1 MKMLDKKTIEYVKEH
16 KELITKEILDELRK
30 TKEGKHIALEILDL
44 PKDEEQYYLDAF
56 GNRISN
62 NGNRMIK
69 KPFTKINLASIHI
82 DEIKRCFESL
92 DYFKNNYVQIKT
104 PKTGVNFPDLRPYQ
118 DKFLEVLNSDKESIV
133 SLQGRQSG
141 KSISTSIYLTWL
153 FLFRVN
159 LTIGICANKGKLAA
173 EFLNNV
179 KNIFLSIPIWMQQGI
194 TIWNKGSIE
203 NENGTRILT
212 DVPSSDS
219 FRGFTCDVVVVDEC
233 AFIPASKYD
242 AFADSVYPSQS
253 SKAWKKNIL
262 LSTANGLNHFYQIV
276 KKAKEPKK
284 PDLHITK
291 EKLDKIPKES
301 IKSVTEENNLYNVE
315 YNTSSNGFTLYEV
328 DWKDV
333 PRYDKDGNVL
343 DPETFKQQVIDKYG
357 EVYFNQNYANSFIGS
372 SYTLINAESLSKFTS
387 MDPILKKDNML
398 DVFKEPQK
406 KHSYI
411 LSVDTAKDGQDFFS
425 VHVVDITKFPF
436 EQVASCNIQ
445 TDYFLMPEYLDDWG
459 KWYNNAYMIIENND
473 GSGQSVADMMK
484 NDYEYENLHYD
495 TVFDAVKR
503 RNIKKKYPGFR
514 NTPRT
519 RKLVLDTL
527 KLFIENGNL
536 IVNDF
541 HTIDQFY
548 TFILVNGK
556 YQADD
561 GCHDDLVMALAIS
574 FAPFCNTKNFS
585 EMKTIIKNFYDNSKQ
600 SNEDFSSNMI
610 YGRFDDFSDSSL
622 DNSDNFSCF
631 ES

>member
-1 MKMLDKKTIEYVKEH
+1 MLDKKTIEYVKEH

-387 MDPILKKDNML
+387 TDPILKKDNML

-495 TVFDAVKR
+495 TTYDAVKK
-503 RNIKKKYPGFR
+503 RNVKKKYPGFR

-600 SNEDFSSNMI
+600 SDEDFSSNMI
-610 YGRFDDFSDSSL
+610 YGRFDDFSDSSF

>member
-1 MKMLDKKTIEYVKEH
+1 MLDKKTIEYVKEH

-194 TIWNKGSIE
+194 TVWNKGSIE

-276 KKAKEPKK
+276 KKAREPKK

-328 DWKDV
+328 DWRDV

-387 MDPILKKDNML
+387 TDPILKKDNML

-495 TVFDAVKR
+495 TTYDAVKR
-503 RNIKKKYPGFR
+503 RNVKKKYPGFR

-600 SNEDFSSNMI
+600 SDEDFSSNMI
-610 YGRFDDFSDSSL
+610 YGRFDDFSDSSF

>member
-1 MKMLDKKTIEYVKEH
+1 MVKFIETIKCNNKKILTPIGEVPILYIHKTAKLKKYSIKLENGLELVCAENHVIIDKDFNEVFSKDSLNKIIQTVKGNSKVVSVTDLNELDNFYDL
-16 KELITKEILDELRK
+16 ELEGYHLYYSNGILS
-30 TKEGKHIALEILDL
+30 H
-44 PKDEEQYYLDAF
+44 
-56 GNRISN
+56 N
-62 NGNRMIK
+62 
-69 KPFTKINLASIHI
+69 
-82 DEIKRCFESL
+82 
-92 DYFKNNYVQIKT
+92 
-104 PKTGVNFPDLRPYQ
+104 
-118 DKFLEVLNSDKESIV
+118 
-133 SLQGRQSG
+133 SG

-291 EKLDKIPKES
+291 EKLDKIPKET

-372 SYTLINAESLSKFTS
+372 SYTLVNAESLSKFTS

-495 TVFDAVKR
+495 TTYDAVKR
-503 RNIKKKYPGFR
+503 RNVKKKYPGFR

-622 DNSDNFSCF
+622 DGLDNFSCF
-631 ES
+631 EN

>member
-1 MKMLDKKTIEYVKEH
+1 MLDKKTIEYVKEH

-291 EKLDKIPKES
+291 EKLDKIPKEA

-387 MDPILKKDNML
+387 TDPILKKDNML

-495 TVFDAVKR
+495 TSYDAVKK
-503 RNIKKKYPGFR
+503 RNVKKKYPGFR

-600 SNEDFSSNMI
+600 SDEDFSSNMI
-610 YGRFDDFSDSSL
+610 YGRFDDFSDSSF

>member
-1 MKMLDKKTIEYVKEH
+1 MLDKKTIEYVKEH

-291 EKLDKIPKES
+291 EKLDKIPKET

-495 TVFDAVKR
+495 TTYDAVKR
-503 RNIKKKYPGFR
+503 RNVKKKYPGFR

-541 HTIDQFY
+541 HTTDQFY

-600 SNEDFSSNMI
+600 SDEDFSSNMI
-610 YGRFDDFSDSSL
+610 YGRFDDFSDSSF

>member
-1 MKMLDKKTIEYVKEH
+1 MVKFIETIKCNNKKILTPIGEVPILYIHKTTKLKKYSIKLENGLELVCAENHVIIDKDFNEVFSKDSLNKIIQTVKGNSKVVSVTDLNELDNFYDL
-16 KELITKEILDELRK
+16 ELEGYHLYYSNGILS
-30 TKEGKHIALEILDL
+30 H
-44 PKDEEQYYLDAF
+44 
-56 GNRISN
+56 N
-62 NGNRMIK
+62 
-69 KPFTKINLASIHI
+69 
-82 DEIKRCFESL
+82 
-92 DYFKNNYVQIKT
+92 
-104 PKTGVNFPDLRPYQ
+104 
-118 DKFLEVLNSDKESIV
+118 
-133 SLQGRQSG
+133 SG

-179 KNIFLSIPIWMQQGI
+179 KNILLSIPIWMQQGI

-291 EKLDKIPKES
+291 EKLDKIPKET

-328 DWKDV
+328 DWRDV

-387 MDPILKKDNML
+387 TDPILKKDNML

-495 TVFDAVKR
+495 TTYDAVKR
-503 RNIKKKYPGFR
+503 RNVKKKYPGFR

-541 HTIDQFY
+541 HTIGQFY

-600 SNEDFSSNMI
+600 SDEDFSSNMI
-610 YGRFDDFSDSSL
+610 YGRFDDFSDSSF

>member
-1 MKMLDKKTIEYVKEH
+1 MVKFIETIKCNNKKILTPIGEVPILYIH
-16 KELITKEILDELRK
+16 KTTKLKKYSIKLEN
-30 TKEGKHIALEILDL
+30 GLEIVCAENHVIIDKDFNEVFSKDSLNKIIQTVKGNSKVVSVTDLNELDNFYDL
-44 PKDEEQYYLDAF
+44 ELEGYHLYY
-56 GNRISN
+56 SN
-62 NGNRMIK
+62 GILSHN
-69 KPFTKINLASIHI
+69 
-82 DEIKRCFESL
+82 
-92 DYFKNNYVQIKT
+92 
-104 PKTGVNFPDLRPYQ
+104 
-118 DKFLEVLNSDKESIV
+118 
-133 SLQGRQSG
+133 SG

-291 EKLDKIPKES
+291 EKLDKIPKET

-328 DWKDV
+328 DWRDV

-357 EVYFNQNYANSFIGS
+357 EIYFNQNYANSFIGS

-387 MDPILKKDNML
+387 TDPILKKDNML

-495 TVFDAVKR
+495 TTYDAVKR
-503 RNIKKKYPGFR
+503 RNVKKKYPGFR

-610 YGRFDDFSDSSL
+610 YGRFDDFSDSSF

>member
-1 MKMLDKKTIEYVKEH
+1 MLDKKTIEYVKEH

-291 EKLDKIPKES
+291 EKLDKIPKET

-328 DWKDV
+328 DWRDV

-503 RNIKKKYPGFR
+503 RNVKKKYPGFR

-600 SNEDFSSNMI
+600 SDEDFSSNMI
-610 YGRFDDFSDSSL
+610 YGRFDDFSDSSF

>member
-1 MKMLDKKTIEYVKEH
+1 MVKFIETIKCNNKKILTPIGEVPILYIHKTTKLKKYAIKLENGLELVCAENHVIIDKDFNEVFSKDSLNKIIQTVKGNSKVVGVTDLNESDNFYDL
-16 KELITKEILDELRK
+16 ELESYHLYYSNGILS
-30 TKEGKHIALEILDL
+30 H
-44 PKDEEQYYLDAF
+44 
-56 GNRISN
+56 N
-62 NGNRMIK
+62 
-69 KPFTKINLASIHI
+69 
-82 DEIKRCFESL
+82 
-92 DYFKNNYVQIKT
+92 
-104 PKTGVNFPDLRPYQ
+104 
-118 DKFLEVLNSDKESIV
+118 
-133 SLQGRQSG
+133 SG

-194 TIWNKGSIE
+194 TVWNKGSIE

-387 MDPILKKDNML
+387 TDPILKKDNML

-495 TVFDAVKR
+495 TTYDAVKR
-503 RNIKKKYPGFR
+503 RNVKKKYPGFR

-610 YGRFDDFSDSSL
+610 YGRFDDFSDSSF

>member
-1 MKMLDKKTIEYVKEH
+1 MLDKKTIEYVKEH

-333 PRYDKDGNVL
+333 PRYDKNGNVL

-387 MDPILKKDNML
+387 VDPILKKDNML

-503 RNIKKKYPGFR
+503 RNVKKKYPGFR

-610 YGRFDDFSDSSL
+610 YGRFDDFSDSSFE
-622 DNSDNFSCF
+622 NSDNFSCF

>member
-1 MKMLDKKTIEYVKEH
+1 MLDKKTIEYVKEH

-495 TVFDAVKR
+495 TTYDAIKR
-503 RNIKKKYPGFR
+503 RNVKKKYPGFR

-610 YGRFDDFSDSSL
+610 FGRFDDFSDSSL

>member
-1 MKMLDKKTIEYVKEH
+1 MVKFIETIKCNNKKILTPIGEVPILYIHKTTKLKKYAIKLENGLELVCAENHVIIDKDFNEVFSKDSLNKIIQTVKGNSKVVSVTDLNESDNFYDL
-16 KELITKEILDELRK
+16 ELEGYHLYYSNGILS
-30 TKEGKHIALEILDL
+30 H
-44 PKDEEQYYLDAF
+44 
-56 GNRISN
+56 N
-62 NGNRMIK
+62 
-69 KPFTKINLASIHI
+69 
-82 DEIKRCFESL
+82 
-92 DYFKNNYVQIKT
+92 
-104 PKTGVNFPDLRPYQ
+104 
-118 DKFLEVLNSDKESIV
+118 
-133 SLQGRQSG
+133 SG

-387 MDPILKKDNML
+387 TDPILKKDNML

-495 TVFDAVKR
+495 TVYDAVKR
-503 RNIKKKYPGFR
+503 RNVKKKYPGFR

-600 SNEDFSSNMI
+600 SDEDFSSNMI
-610 YGRFDDFSDSSL
+610 YGRFDDFSDSSF

>member
-1 MKMLDKKTIEYVKEH
+1 MVKFIETIKCNNKKILTPIGEVPILYIHKTAKLKKYTIKLENGLELVCAENHVIIDKDFNEVFSKDSLNKIIQTVKGNSKVVSVTDLNESDNFYDL
-16 KELITKEILDELRK
+16 ELENYHLYYSNGILS
-30 TKEGKHIALEILDL
+30 H
-44 PKDEEQYYLDAF
+44 
-56 GNRISN
+56 N
-62 NGNRMIK
+62 
-69 KPFTKINLASIHI
+69 
-82 DEIKRCFESL
+82 
-92 DYFKNNYVQIKT
+92 
-104 PKTGVNFPDLRPYQ
+104 
-118 DKFLEVLNSDKESIV
+118 
-133 SLQGRQSG
+133 SG

-284 PDLHITK
+284 PDLGITK
-291 EKLDKIPKES
+291 EQLEKIPKET
-301 IKSVTEENNLYNVE
+301 IKQVTEENNLYNVE

-372 SYTLINAESLSKFTS
+372 SYTLVNAESLSKFTS
-387 MDPILKKDNML
+387 TDPILKKDNML

-411 LSVDTAKDGQDFFS
+411 LSIDTAKDGQDFFS

-495 TVFDAVKR
+495 TTYDAVKR
-503 RNIKKKYPGFR
+503 RNVKKKYPGFR

-600 SNEDFSSNMI
+600 SDEDFSSSMI
-610 YGRFDDFSDSSL
+610 YGRFDDFSDSSF

>member
-1 MKMLDKKTIEYVKEH
+1 MLDKKTIEYVKEH

-194 TIWNKGSIE
+194 TVWNKGSIE

-328 DWKDV
+328 DWRDV

-387 MDPILKKDNML
+387 TDPILKKDNML

-425 VHVVDITKFPF
+425 VHVIDITKFPF

-495 TVFDAVKR
+495 TTYDAVKR
-503 RNIKKKYPGFR
+503 RNVKKKYPGFR

-600 SNEDFSSNMI
+600 SDEDFSSNMI
-610 YGRFDDFSDSSL
+610 YGRFDDFSDSSF

>member
-1 MKMLDKKTIEYVKEH
+1 MLDKKTIEYVKEH

-194 TIWNKGSIE
+194 TVWNKGSIE

-387 MDPILKKDNML
+387 TDPILKKDNML

-495 TVFDAVKR
+495 TTYDAIKR
-503 RNIKKKYPGFR
+503 RNVKKKYPGFR

-610 YGRFDDFSDSSL
+610 YGRFDDFSDSSF

>member
-1 MKMLDKKTIEYVKEH
+1 MLDKKTIEYVKEH

-159 LTIGICANKGKLAA
+159 ITIGICANKGKLAA

-194 TIWNKGSIE
+194 TVWNKGSIE

-276 KKAKEPKK
+276 KKAREPKK

-291 EKLDKIPKES
+291 EMLDKIPKES

-328 DWKDV
+328 DWRDV

-372 SYTLINAESLSKFTS
+372 SYTLVNAESLSKFTS
-387 MDPILKKDNML
+387 TDPILKKDNML

-495 TVFDAVKR
+495 TTYDAVKR
-503 RNIKKKYPGFR
+503 RNVKKKYPGFR

-610 YGRFDDFSDSSL
+610 YGRFDDFSDSSFE
-622 DNSDNFSCF
+622 NSDNFSCF

>member
-1 MKMLDKKTIEYVKEH
+1 MVKFIETIKCNNKKILTPIGEVPILYIHKTTKLKKYSIKLENGLELVCAENHVIIDKDFNEVFSKDSLNKIIQTVKGNSKVVSVTDLNELDNFYDL
-16 KELITKEILDELRK
+16 ELEGYHLYYSNGILS
-30 TKEGKHIALEILDL
+30 H
-44 PKDEEQYYLDAF
+44 
-56 GNRISN
+56 N
-62 NGNRMIK
+62 
-69 KPFTKINLASIHI
+69 
-82 DEIKRCFESL
+82 
-92 DYFKNNYVQIKT
+92 
-104 PKTGVNFPDLRPYQ
+104 
-118 DKFLEVLNSDKESIV
+118 
-133 SLQGRQSG
+133 SG

-291 EKLDKIPKES
+291 EKLDKIPKET

-372 SYTLINAESLSKFTS
+372 SYTLVNAESLSKFTS
-387 MDPILKKDNML
+387 TDPILKKDNML

-495 TVFDAVKR
+495 TTYDAVKR
-503 RNIKKKYPGFR
+503 RNVKKKYPGFR

-600 SNEDFSSNMI
+600 SDEDFSSNMI
-610 YGRFDDFSDSSL
+610 YGRFDDFSDSSF

>member
-1 MKMLDKKTIEYVKEH
+1 MVKFIETIKCNNKKILTPIGEVPILYIHKTTKLKKYAIKLENGLELVCAENHVIIDKDFNEVFSKDSLNKIIQTVKGNSKVVSVTDLNESDNFYDL
-16 KELITKEILDELRK
+16 ELEGYHLYYSNGILS
-30 TKEGKHIALEILDL
+30 H
-44 PKDEEQYYLDAF
+44 
-56 GNRISN
+56 N
-62 NGNRMIK
+62 
-69 KPFTKINLASIHI
+69 
-82 DEIKRCFESL
+82 
-92 DYFKNNYVQIKT
+92 
-104 PKTGVNFPDLRPYQ
+104 
-118 DKFLEVLNSDKESIV
+118 
-133 SLQGRQSG
+133 SG

-291 EKLDKIPKES
+291 EKLDKIPKEA

-387 MDPILKKDNML
+387 IDPILKKDNML

-495 TVFDAVKR
+495 TSYDAVKK
-503 RNIKKKYPGFR
+503 RNVKKKYPGFR

-600 SNEDFSSNMI
+600 SDEDFSSNMI
-610 YGRFDDFSDSSL
+610 YGRFDDFSDSSF

>member
-1 MKMLDKKTIEYVKEH
+1 MVKFIETIKCNNKKILTPIGEVPILYIHKTAKLKKYAIKLENGLELVCAENHVIIDKDFNEVFSKDSLNKIIQTVKGNSKVVSVTDLNESDNFYDL
-16 KELITKEILDELRK
+16 ELEGYHLYYSNGILS
-30 TKEGKHIALEILDL
+30 H
-44 PKDEEQYYLDAF
+44 
-56 GNRISN
+56 N
-62 NGNRMIK
+62 
-69 KPFTKINLASIHI
+69 
-82 DEIKRCFESL
+82 
-92 DYFKNNYVQIKT
+92 
-104 PKTGVNFPDLRPYQ
+104 
-118 DKFLEVLNSDKESIV
+118 
-133 SLQGRQSG
+133 SG

-276 KKAKEPKK
+276 KKAREPKK

-372 SYTLINAESLSKFTS
+372 SYTLVNAESLSKFTS
-387 MDPILKKDNML
+387 VDPILKKDNML

-473 GSGQSVADMMK
+473 GSGQSVADIMK

-495 TVFDAVKR
+495 TTYDAIKR
-503 RNIKKKYPGFR
+503 RNVKKKYPGFR

-600 SNEDFSSNMI
+600 SNEDFSSSMI

>member
-1 MKMLDKKTIEYVKEH
+1 MLDKKTIEYVKEH

-92 DYFKNNYVQIKT
+92 DYFKSNYVQIKT

-118 DKFLEVLNSDKESIV
+118 DKFLEVLKSDKESIV

-284 PDLHITK
+284 PDLGITK
-291 EKLDKIPKES
+291 EQLEKIPKET
-301 IKSVTEENNLYNVE
+301 IKQVTEENNLYNVE
-315 YNTSSNGFTLYEV
+315 YSTSSNGFTLYEV

-372 SYTLINAESLSKFTS
+372 SYTLVNAESLSKFTS
-387 MDPILKKDNML
+387 TDPILKKDNML

-495 TVFDAVKR
+495 TTYDAVKR
-503 RNIKKKYPGFR
+503 RNVKKKYPGFR

-610 YGRFDDFSDSSL
+610 YGRFDDFSDSSF

>member
-1 MKMLDKKTIEYVKEH
+1 MVKFIETIKCNNKKILTPIGEVPILYIHKTTKLKKYSIKLENGLELVCAENHVIIDKDFNEVFSKDSLNKIIQTVKGNSKVVSVTDLNELDNFYDL
-16 KELITKEILDELRK
+16 ELEGYHLYYSNGILS
-30 TKEGKHIALEILDL
+30 H
-44 PKDEEQYYLDAF
+44 
-56 GNRISN
+56 N
-62 NGNRMIK
+62 
-69 KPFTKINLASIHI
+69 
-82 DEIKRCFESL
+82 
-92 DYFKNNYVQIKT
+92 
-104 PKTGVNFPDLRPYQ
+104 
-118 DKFLEVLNSDKESIV
+118 
-133 SLQGRQSG
+133 SG

-179 KNIFLSIPIWMQQGI
+179 KNILLSIPIWMQQGI

-203 NENGTRILT
+203 NENRTRILT

-291 EKLDKIPKES
+291 EKLDKIPKET

-328 DWKDV
+328 DWRDV

-387 MDPILKKDNML
+387 TDPILKKDNML

-495 TVFDAVKR
+495 TTYDAVKR
-503 RNIKKKYPGFR
+503 RNVKKKYPGFR

-541 HTIDQFY
+541 RTIGQFY

-600 SNEDFSSNMI
+600 SDEDFSSNMI
-610 YGRFDDFSDSSL
+610 YGRFDDFSDSSF

>member
-1 MKMLDKKTIEYVKEH
+1 MVKFIETIKCNNKKILTPIGEVPILYIH
-16 KELITKEILDELRK
+16 KTTKLKKYSIKLEN
-30 TKEGKHIALEILDL
+30 GLEIVCAENHVIIDKDFNEVFSKDSLNKIIQTVKGNSKVVSVTDLNELDNFYDL
-44 PKDEEQYYLDAF
+44 ELEGYHLYY
-56 GNRISN
+56 SN
-62 NGNRMIK
+62 GILSHN
-69 KPFTKINLASIHI
+69 
-82 DEIKRCFESL
+82 
-92 DYFKNNYVQIKT
+92 
-104 PKTGVNFPDLRPYQ
+104 
-118 DKFLEVLNSDKESIV
+118 
-133 SLQGRQSG
+133 SG

-291 EKLDKIPKES
+291 EKLDKIPKET

-328 DWKDV
+328 DWRDV

-387 MDPILKKDNML
+387 TDPILKKDNML

-495 TVFDAVKR
+495 TTYDAVKR
-503 RNIKKKYPGFR
+503 RNVKKKYPGFR

-610 YGRFDDFSDSSL
+610 YGRFDDFSDSSFENL
-622 DNSDNFSCF
+622 DNFSCF

>member
-1 MKMLDKKTIEYVKEH
+1 MVKFIETIKCNNKKILTPIGEVPILYIHKTAKLKKYVIKLENGLELVCAENHVIIDKDFNEVFSKDSLNKIIQTVKGNSKVVSVTDLNELDNFYDL
-16 KELITKEILDELRK
+16 ELEDYHLYYSNGILS
-30 TKEGKHIALEILDL
+30 H
-44 PKDEEQYYLDAF
+44 
-56 GNRISN
+56 N
-62 NGNRMIK
+62 
-69 KPFTKINLASIHI
+69 
-82 DEIKRCFESL
+82 
-92 DYFKNNYVQIKT
+92 
-104 PKTGVNFPDLRPYQ
+104 
-118 DKFLEVLNSDKESIV
+118 
-133 SLQGRQSG
+133 SG

-372 SYTLINAESLSKFTS
+372 SYTLVNAESLSKFTS
-387 MDPILKKDNML
+387 TDPILKKDNML

-495 TVFDAVKR
+495 TTYDAVKR
-503 RNIKKKYPGFR
+503 RNVKKKYPGFR

>member
-1 MKMLDKKTIEYVKEH
+1 MLDKKTIEYVKEH

-291 EKLDKIPKES
+291 EMLDKIPKET

-372 SYTLINAESLSKFTS
+372 SYTLVNAESLSKFTS
-387 MDPILKKDNML
+387 TDPILKKDNML

-495 TVFDAVKR
+495 TTYDAVKR
-503 RNIKKKYPGFR
+503 RNVKKKYPGFR

-600 SNEDFSSNMI
+600 SDEDFSSNMI

-622 DNSDNFSCF
+622 ENSDNFSCF

>member
-1 MKMLDKKTIEYVKEH
+1 MLDKKTIEYVKEH

-194 TIWNKGSIE
+194 TVWNKGSIE

-495 TVFDAVKR
+495 TTYDAVKR
-503 RNIKKKYPGFR
+503 RNVKKKYPGFR

-600 SNEDFSSNMI
+600 SDEDFSSNMI
-610 YGRFDDFSDSSL
+610 YGRFDDFSDSSF

>member
-1 MKMLDKKTIEYVKEH
+1 MKVNNRFLIKTHNGYKNFDGIQKSTDTDGLKIIFDDNTFLECTLTH
-16 KELITKEILDELRK
+16 RIL
-30 TKEGKHIALEILDL
+30 
-44 PKDEEQYYLDAF
+44 
-56 GNRISN
+56 
-62 NGNRMIK
+62 
-69 KPFTKINLASIHI
+69 
-82 DEIKRCFESL
+82 
-92 DYFKNNYVQIKT
+92 KNNDFVCAK
-104 PKTGVNFPDLRPYQ
+104 DLRVN
-118 DKFLEVLNSDKESIV
+118 DIINNKKITNIE
-133 SLQGRQSG
+133 R
-141 KSISTSIYLTWL
+141 IYNRE
-153 FLFRVN
+153 FYDPVN
-159 LTIGICANKGKLAA
+159 VEGDNTYEYND
-173 EFLNNV
+173 
-179 KNIFLSIPIWMQQGI
+179 I
-194 TIWNKGSIE
+194 TNH
-203 NENGTRILT
+203 N
-212 DVPSSDS
+212 
-219 FRGFTCDVVVVDEC
+219 CDVVVVDEC

-387 MDPILKKDNML
+387 TDPILKKDNML

-495 TVFDAVKR
+495 TTYDAVKR
-503 RNIKKKYPGFR
+503 RNVKKKYPGFR

-610 YGRFDDFSDSSL
+610 YGRFDDFSDSSF

>member
-1 MKMLDKKTIEYVKEH
+1 MVKFIETIKCNNKKILTPIGEVPILYIHKTTKLKKYAIKLENGLELVCAENHVIIDKDFNEVFSKDSLNKIIQTVKGNSKVVSVTDLNESDNFYDL
-16 KELITKEILDELRK
+16 ELEGYHLYYSNGILS
-30 TKEGKHIALEILDL
+30 H
-44 PKDEEQYYLDAF
+44 
-56 GNRISN
+56 N
-62 NGNRMIK
+62 
-69 KPFTKINLASIHI
+69 
-82 DEIKRCFESL
+82 
-92 DYFKNNYVQIKT
+92 
-104 PKTGVNFPDLRPYQ
+104 
-118 DKFLEVLNSDKESIV
+118 
-133 SLQGRQSG
+133 SG

-159 LTIGICANKGKLAA
+159 LTIGICAYKGKLAA

-194 TIWNKGSIE
+194 TVWNKGSIE
-203 NENGTRILT
+203 NENGTWILT

-387 MDPILKKDNML
+387 TDPILKKDNML

-495 TVFDAVKR
+495 TTYDAVKR
-503 RNIKKKYPGFR
+503 RNVKKKYPGFR

-600 SNEDFSSNMI
+600 SDEDFSSNMI
-610 YGRFDDFSDSSL
+610 YGRFDDFSDSSF

>member
-1 MKMLDKKTIEYVKEH
+1 MKAD
-16 KELITKEILDELRK
+16 
-30 TKEGKHIALEILDL
+30 
-44 PKDEEQYYLDAF
+44 
-56 GNRISN
+56 S
-62 NGNRMIK
+62 
-69 KPFTKINLASIHI
+69 
-82 DEIKRCFESL
+82 
-92 DYFKNNYVQIKT
+92 YFKEPFIETIKCNNKKILTPIGEVPILYIHKTTKLKKYSIKLENGLELVCAENHVIIDKDFNEVFSKDSLNKIIQT
-104 PKTGVNFPDLRPYQ
+104 VKGNSKVVSVTDLNELDNFYDLE
-118 DKFLEVLNSDKESIV
+118 LEGYHLYYSNGILSHN
-133 SLQGRQSG
+133 SG

-291 EKLDKIPKES
+291 EMLDKIPKET

-372 SYTLINAESLSKFTS
+372 SYTLVNAESLSKFTS

-495 TVFDAVKR
+495 TTYDAVKR
-503 RNIKKKYPGFR
+503 RNVKKKYPGFR

-600 SNEDFSSNMI
+600 SNEDFSSSMI
-610 YGRFDDFSDSSL
+610 YGRFDDFSDSSF

>member
-1 MKMLDKKTIEYVKEH
+1 MVKFTETIKCNNKKILTPIGEVPILYIHKTTKLKKYFIKLENGLELVCAENHVIIDKDFNEVFSKDSLNKIIQTVKGNSKVVSVTDLNELDNFYDL
-16 KELITKEILDELRK
+16 ELEGYHLYYSNGILS
-30 TKEGKHIALEILDL
+30 H
-44 PKDEEQYYLDAF
+44 
-56 GNRISN
+56 N
-62 NGNRMIK
+62 
-69 KPFTKINLASIHI
+69 
-82 DEIKRCFESL
+82 
-92 DYFKNNYVQIKT
+92 
-104 PKTGVNFPDLRPYQ
+104 
-118 DKFLEVLNSDKESIV
+118 
-133 SLQGRQSG
+133 SG

-291 EKLDKIPKES
+291 EKLDKIPKET

-328 DWKDV
+328 DWRDV

-387 MDPILKKDNML
+387 TDPILKKDNML

-495 TVFDAVKR
+495 TTYDAVKR
-503 RNIKKKYPGFR
+503 RNVKKKYPGFR

-600 SNEDFSSNMI
+600 SDEDFSSNMI
-610 YGRFDDFSDSSL
+610 YGRFDDFSDSSF

>member
-1 MKMLDKKTIEYVKEH
+1 MLDKKTIEYVKEH

-219 FRGFTCDVVVVDEC
+219 FRGFTCLEG
-233 AFIPASKYD
+233 
-242 AFADSVYPSQS
+242 S
-253 SKAWKKNIL
+253 SKIEVYDKVDKQYKKI
-262 LSTANGLNHFYQIV
+262 
-276 KKAKEPKK
+276 
-284 PDLHITK
+284 
-291 EKLDKIPKES
+291 S
-301 IKSVTEENNLYNVE
+301 IKEL
-315 YNTSSNGFTLYEV
+315 
-328 DWKDV
+328 
-333 PRYDKDGNVL
+333 YDKL
-343 DPETFKQQVIDKYG
+343 
-357 EVYFNQNYANSFIGS
+357 
-372 SYTLINAESLSKFTS
+372 
-387 MDPILKKDNML
+387 
-398 DVFKEPQK
+398 
-406 KHSYI
+406 
-411 LSVDTAKDGQDFFS
+411 
-425 VHVVDITKFPF
+425 
-436 EQVASCNIQ
+436 
-445 TDYFLMPEYLDDWG
+445 
-459 KWYNNAYMIIENND
+459 
-473 GSGQSVADMMK
+473 
-484 NDYEYENLHYD
+484 
-495 TVFDAVKR
+495 
-503 RNIKKKYPGFR
+503 
-514 NTPRT
+514 
-519 RKLVLDTL
+519 
-527 KLFIENGNL
+527 
-536 IVNDF
+536 
-541 HTIDQFY
+541 
-548 TFILVNGK
+548 
-556 YQADD
+556 
-561 GCHDDLVMALAIS
+561 
-574 FAPFCNTKNFS
+574 
-585 EMKTIIKNFYDNSKQ
+585 
-600 SNEDFSSNMI
+600 
-610 YGRFDDFSDSSL
+610 
-622 DNSDNFSCF
+622 
-631 ES
+631 

>member
-1 MKMLDKKTIEYVKEH
+1 MVKFIETIKCNNKKILTPIGEVPILYIHKTTKLKKYFIKLENGLELVCAENHVIIDKDFNEVFSKDSLNKIIQTVKGNSKVVSVTDLNELDNFYDL
-16 KELITKEILDELRK
+16 ELEGYHLYYSNGILS
-30 TKEGKHIALEILDL
+30 H
-44 PKDEEQYYLDAF
+44 
-56 GNRISN
+56 N
-62 NGNRMIK
+62 
-69 KPFTKINLASIHI
+69 
-82 DEIKRCFESL
+82 
-92 DYFKNNYVQIKT
+92 
-104 PKTGVNFPDLRPYQ
+104 
-118 DKFLEVLNSDKESIV
+118 
-133 SLQGRQSG
+133 SG

-179 KNIFLSIPIWMQQGI
+179 KNILLSIPIWMQQGI

-291 EKLDKIPKES
+291 EKLDKIPKET

-328 DWKDV
+328 DWRDV

-387 MDPILKKDNML
+387 TDPILKKDNML

-495 TVFDAVKR
+495 TTFDAVKR
-503 RNIKKKYPGFR
+503 RNVKKKYPGFR

-527 KLFIENGNL
+527 KLFIEYGNL
-536 IVNDF
+536 RVNDF
-541 HTIDQFY
+541 HTIDQFD

-585 EMKTIIKNFYDNSKQ
+585 EMNTIIKNFYDNSKQ
-600 SNEDFSSNMI
+600 SDEDFSSNMI
-610 YGRFDDFSDSSL
+610 YGRFDDFSDSSFE
-622 DNSDNFSCF
+622 NSDNFSCF

>member
-1 MKMLDKKTIEYVKEH
+1 MVKFIETIKCNNKKILTPIGEVPILYIHKTTKLKKYAIKLENGLELVCAENHVIIDKDFNEVFSKDSLNKIIQTVKGNSKVVSVTDLNESDNFYDL
-16 KELITKEILDELRK
+16 ELEDYHLYYSNGILS
-30 TKEGKHIALEILDL
+30 H
-44 PKDEEQYYLDAF
+44 
-56 GNRISN
+56 N
-62 NGNRMIK
+62 
-69 KPFTKINLASIHI
+69 
-82 DEIKRCFESL
+82 
-92 DYFKNNYVQIKT
+92 
-104 PKTGVNFPDLRPYQ
+104 
-118 DKFLEVLNSDKESIV
+118 
-133 SLQGRQSG
+133 SG

-372 SYTLINAESLSKFTS
+372 SYTLVNAESLSKFTS
-387 MDPILKKDNML
+387 VDPILKKDNML

-495 TVFDAVKR
+495 TTYDAVKR
-503 RNIKKKYPGFR
+503 RNVKKKYPGFR

-600 SNEDFSSNMI
+600 SNEDFSSSMI

-622 DNSDNFSCF
+622 DGLDNFSCF

>member
-1 MKMLDKKTIEYVKEH
+1 MV
-16 KELITKEILDELRK
+16 
-30 TKEGKHIALEILDL
+30 
-44 PKDEEQYYLDAF
+44 
-56 GNRISN
+56 
-62 NGNRMIK
+62 
-69 KPFTKINLASIHI
+69 
-82 DEIKRCFESL
+82 
-92 DYFKNNYVQIKT
+92 
-104 PKTGVNFPDLRPYQ
+104 
-118 DKFLEVLNSDKESIV
+118 KFLETIKCNNKKILTPIGEVPILYIHKTTKLKKYAIKLENGLELVCAENHVIIDKDFNEVFSKDSLNKIIQTVKGNSKVV
-133 SLQGRQSG
+133 SVTDLNELDNFYDLELEGYHLYYGNGILSHNSG

-372 SYTLINAESLSKFTS
+372 SYTLVNAESLSKFTS
-387 MDPILKKDNML
+387 TDPILKKDNML

-459 KWYNNAYMIIENND
+459 KWYNNAYMVIENND

-495 TVFDAVKR
+495 TTYDAVKR
-503 RNIKKKYPGFR
+503 RNVKKKYPGFR

-600 SNEDFSSNMI
+600 SDEDFSSNMI
-610 YGRFDDFSDSSL
+610 YGRFDDFSDSSFE
-622 DNSDNFSCF
+622 NSDNFSCF

>member
-1 MKMLDKKTIEYVKEH
+1 MLDKKTIEYVKEH

-194 TIWNKGSIE
+194 AIWNKGSIE

-291 EKLDKIPKES
+291 EKLDKIPKET

-387 MDPILKKDNML
+387 TDPILKKDNML

-495 TVFDAVKR
+495 TTYDAVKR
-503 RNIKKKYPGFR
+503 RNVKKKYPGFR

-600 SNEDFSSNMI
+600 SDEDFSSSMI
-610 YGRFDDFSDSSL
+610 FGRFDDFSDSSL

>member
-1 MKMLDKKTIEYVKEH
+1 MLDKKTIEYVKEH

-30 TKEGKHIALEILDL
+30 TKEGKHTALEILDL

-159 LTIGICANKGKLAA
+159 ITIGICANKGKLAA

-194 TIWNKGSIE
+194 TVWNKGSIE

-276 KKAKEPKK
+276 KKAREPKK

-291 EKLDKIPKES
+291 EMLDKIPKES

-328 DWKDV
+328 DWRDV

-372 SYTLINAESLSKFTS
+372 SYTLVNAESLSKFTS
-387 MDPILKKDNML
+387 TDPILKKDNML

-495 TVFDAVKR
+495 TTYDAVKR
-503 RNIKKKYPGFR
+503 RNVKKKYPGFR

-610 YGRFDDFSDSSL
+610 YGRFDDFSDSSFE
-622 DNSDNFSCF
+622 NSDNFSCF

>member
-495 TVFDAVKR
+495 TTYDAIKR
-503 RNIKKKYPGFR
+503 RNVKKKYPGFR

>member
-1 MKMLDKKTIEYVKEH
+1 MLDKKTIEYVKEH

-387 MDPILKKDNML
+387 TDPILKKDNML

-495 TVFDAVKR
+495 TVYDAVKR
-503 RNIKKKYPGFR
+503 RNVKKKYPGFR

-600 SNEDFSSNMI
+600 SNEDFSSSMI
-610 YGRFDDFSDSSL
+610 YGRFDDFSDSSF

>member
-1 MKMLDKKTIEYVKEH
+1 MLDKKTIEYVKEH

-69 KPFTKINLASIHI
+69 KPFTKINLASIHV

-104 PKTGVNFPDLRPYQ
+104 PKTAVNFPDLRPYQ

-291 EKLDKIPKES
+291 EKLDKIPKET

-328 DWKDV
+328 DWRDV

-387 MDPILKKDNML
+387 TDPILKKDNML

-495 TVFDAVKR
+495 TTYDAVKR
-503 RNIKKKYPGFR
+503 RNVKKKYPGFR

-541 HTIDQFY
+541 HTINQFY

-600 SNEDFSSNMI
+600 SDEDFSSNMI
-610 YGRFDDFSDSSL
+610 YGRFDDFSDSSFE
-622 DNSDNFSCF
+622 NSDNFSCF

>member
-1 MKMLDKKTIEYVKEH
+1 MVKFIETVKCNNKKILTPIGEVPILYIHKTTKLKKYSIKLENGLELVCAENHVIIDKDFNEVFSKDSLNKIIQTVKGNSKVVSVTDLNELDNFYDL
-16 KELITKEILDELRK
+16 ELEGYHLYYSNGILS
-30 TKEGKHIALEILDL
+30 H
-44 PKDEEQYYLDAF
+44 
-56 GNRISN
+56 N
-62 NGNRMIK
+62 
-69 KPFTKINLASIHI
+69 
-82 DEIKRCFESL
+82 
-92 DYFKNNYVQIKT
+92 
-104 PKTGVNFPDLRPYQ
+104 
-118 DKFLEVLNSDKESIV
+118 
-133 SLQGRQSG
+133 SG

-276 KKAKEPKK
+276 KKAREPKK

-291 EKLDKIPKES
+291 EMLDKIPKET

-328 DWKDV
+328 DWRDV

-372 SYTLINAESLSKFTS
+372 SYTLVNAESLSKFTS
-387 MDPILKKDNML
+387 TDPILKKDNML

-495 TVFDAVKR
+495 TTYDAVKR
-503 RNIKKKYPGFR
+503 RNVKKKYPGFR

-610 YGRFDDFSDSSL
+610 YGRFDDFSDSSF
-622 DNSDNFSCF
+622 DNSDNFNCF
-631 ES
+631 KS